1 MAVLELKS
9 VGCFLDT
16 ETGDTFPCLV
26 DGKPVG
32 WAIAR
37 DLDGVTVHLLD
48 IIVDEWFD
56 MLSNEER
63 TLCEA
68 WISGFKAGRV
78 MPCQHLDYALT
89 LDGGKCNDCGIDLHE
104 SPENPH
110 LACGECG
117 GDPVCECAPGQC
129 PED

>member
-1 MAVLELKS
+1 MAILELKS

-26 DGKPVG
+26 NGEPDKS
-32 WAIAR
+32 
-37 DLDGVTVHLLD
+37 DGVTVHLLD

-68 WISGFKAGRV
+68 WISGFKDGR
-78 MPCQHLDYALT
+78 MTPCQHLDYAST

-104 SPENPH
+104 CPVGVKE
-110 LACGECG
+110 GE
-117 GDPVCECAPGQC
+117 
-129 PED
+129 